1 MIRIAING
9 FGRIGRTAAK
19 IALTKPDLKLVAIN
33 DLADNQTLAHLFRFD
48 SNYGSFGGVVS
59 ADDDFISINRQKIWA
74 LSEKDPALLPW
85 EKLKI
90 DVVLECTGIF
100 TSQDTAKAHLQAGAK
115 RVIISA
121 PPKDN
126 TPTFILGVN
135 DQAASEEEI
144 ISNASCTTN
153 CVAPII
159 EVINRKIG
167 IKKAAM
173 TTTHSYTSDQ
183 NLHDGPHRDLR
194 RARAASENIV
204 PTTTGAA
211 ISTTE
216 VVPELKGKFDGL
228 AIRVP
233 TPIVSLSDLTI
244 LSSRPT
250 TIEEIN
256 QCLIDASDQSRYRG
270 IIAVTND
277 PVVSIDLK
285 AHPASAIVDLS
296 LTKVIDRDLV
306 KIIAWYDNE
315 YGYSARL
322 VEMAAVVGR
331 R

>member
-19 IALTKPDLKLVAIN
+19 IALTKPGLKLAAIN
-33 DLADNQTLAHLFRFD
+33 DLADNQTLAQLFKFD
-48 SNYGSFGGVVS
+48 SNYGTFKGSVS
-59 ADDDFISINRQKIWA
+59 ATDDYLNVDRQKIWA
-74 LSEKDPALLPW
+74 LSEKDPTLLPW

-121 PPKDN
+121 PPKDD

-135 DQAASEEEI
+135 DQAAGEKEI

-167 IKKAAM
+167 IRKAAM
-173 TTTHSYTSDQ
+173 TTAHSYTADQ

-194 RARAASENIV
+194 RARAAAENIV

-233 TPIVSLSDLTI
+233 TPVVSLSDLTI
-244 LSSRPT
+244 LSSRAT
-250 TIEEIN
+250 TAEEVN
-256 QCLIDASDQSRYRG
+256 QCLIDASNQSRYRG

-277 PVVSIDLK
+277 PLVSTDLK

-296 LTKVIDRDLV
+296 LTKVIDHDLV

-322 VEMAAVVGR
+322 VEMAVVVGQR
-331 R
+331 